1 MIKVEGLYHKYKIRI
16 EEEEWKRKI
25 KYFFKPR
32 YKSVDALQNINFTIR
47 EGEIVGYIGPNGSGK
62 STTIKLLTGL
72 MEPTTGK
79 VLINNENPFQKRKRI
94 AQYTGVLMGQKTN
107 LWWDLPLYESFKILR
122 KIYNVET
129 ESNYLWVKNLIS
141 LLKIDYL
148 EQPVRQLSLG
158 QRMRAELV
166 AAFINEPKLVY
177 LDEPTLG
184 LDVNTKKIVMDFLIQ
199 INKDSNTTIML
210 TTHDLHDIEKVCER
224 IILIDHGILKYD
236 GKTSLF
242 LSDYKCFRRVLI
254 TGNNKNINLNMP
266 KSFKEIDKRIN
277 AVEYLFNFNDYN
289 DEQVKNLVSKLDS
302 DATLIFNELDLES
315 ILKNNLEVPSY
326 D

>member
-1 MIKVEGLYHKYKIRI
+1 MIKVEGIYHKYKVRI
-16 EEEEWKRKI
+16 GEEEWKSKI
-25 KYFFKPR
+25 KYFLNPR
-32 YKSVDALQNINFTIR
+32 YKYVDALQNINFTIKK
-47 EGEIVGYIGPNGSGK
+47 GEIVGYIGPNGSGK

-79 VLINNENPFQKRKRI
+79 VVINNENPFKKRMKI
-94 AQYTGVLMGQKTN
+94 AKYTGVLMGQKTN
-107 LWWDLPLYESFKILR
+107 LWWDLPLFESFKILK

-129 ESNYLWVKNLIS
+129 KSNDQWLEYLIS
-141 LLKIDYL
+141 LLNIDYL
-148 EQPVRQLSLG
+148 KQPVRQLSLG

-184 LDVNTKKIVMDFLIQ
+184 LDVSTKKNVMDFLIQ
-199 INKDSNTTIML
+199 INKDLNTTIML

-224 IILIDHGILKYD
+224 IILIDQGILKYD

-242 LSDYKCFRRVLI
+242 LSEFKCFRSVLI
-254 TGNNKNINLNMP
+254 SNQKKNIDLNMP
-266 KSFKEIDKRIN
+266 KSFKKVDTRIN
-277 AVEYLFNFNDYN
+277 AVEYIFNSSKYN
-289 DEQVKNLVSKLDS
+289 DEQVKDIVKMIDS
-302 DATLIFNELDLES
+302 EATLIFKELDLES
-315 ILKNNLEVPSY
+315 ILKNNLEVLAY